1 MLHSPLTLF
10 HASFL
15 PICSTFSHLS
25 LLILHHYFPTHTHP
39 HPRFSL
45 KSKIRKRSW
54 VLHECVER
62 VPENVDAAKELLQ
75 YGLKGTDLEALIA
88 IGNGEDRGRWGI
100 MNQCAFHKSG
110 TSFCES
116 ASHFLATLPLISVH
130 PPRFIIP
137 GDVDIDDLPYE
148 DFLSQDEELERKKER
163 EGRRRGELLAKVNFS
178 RYTGGQSPA
187 SFIHGD
193 TR

>member
-1 MLHSPLTLF
+1 MSP
-10 HASFL
+10 
-15 PICSTFSHLS
+15 P
-25 LLILHHYFPTHTHP
+25 P
-39 HPRFSL
+39 PRCFSL

-88 IGNGEDRGRWGI
+88 IGNGEDGGRWGI
-100 MNQCAFHKSG
+100 MDRCTVHKSG
-110 TSFCES
+110 ATFCES
-116 ASHFLATLPLISVH
+116 ASHFLATLPLISVRPPTL

-137 GDVDIDDLPYE
+137 GDVDIEDLPYE

-163 EGRRRGELLAKVNFS
+163 ESRRRGELLAKVDFS
-178 RYTGGQSPA
+178 RYTGGRSLG
-187 SFIHGD
+187 SFNHGD
-193 TR
+193 PG